1 MTTIRELSTMYAS
14 MFSLVLFMLLY
25 ESRLSQKRTMVLTLT
40 LMGPLMLANFALLMW
55 LGPVTMSTLILLTCS
70 LPSLIFFWILAKHRD
85 GRFFFT
91 FFFADTVMLEI
102 IDITSILDYYLG
114 NTYYFMLLSRLIA
127 CPLIALVVYKWV
139 RPVYLHVQN
148 HVKTGWVTFSAIALL
163 FYVILSQAMA
173 VPTHILQRP
182 EQLPVFLML
191 LALMPAIYTH
201 ILTTLHHQQ
210 KTNEL
215 IRHES
220 ILQLQM
226 EHMRTQIEAF
236 TDSDEKFRIERHD
249 FRHKLQT
256 AAAMLDSGKY
266 EEARSA
272 LREYSDTLPEIR
284 TVTYCA
290 HPIVNTVLASSIRR
304 AESRNIRVSTNIS
317 FPEQLTVSETELA
330 TVFSN
335 ALENAI
341 AACEKLPREQ
351 RILEITVLQK
361 PCFMFQIRNSFDGN
375 VAFDED
381 DIPVSSDPGHGFGT
395 RSIVT
400 FCKKNRAFY
409 EFKADSNFFALRISF
424 HN

>member
-1 MTTIRELSTMYAS
+1 MNNIRDLSTMYVS

-25 ESRLSQKRTMVLTLT
+25 ESRLSRKRTMVLTLA
-40 LMGPLMLANFALLMW
+40 LMGPLMLANFALLLF
-55 LGPVTMSTLILLTCS
+55 LGPVTMSTLLLFTCS
-70 LPSLIFFWILAKHRD
+70 LPSLVFFWSMAKHRD

-91 FFFADTVMLEI
+91 FFFSDTVMLGI
-102 IDITSILDYYLG
+102 IDITSILDFYLG
-114 NTYYFMLLSRLIA
+114 NTYYFMLVSRLIA
-127 CPLIALVVYKWV
+127 CPVVAVVIYKWV

-148 HVKTGWVTFSAIALL
+148 HVKTGWVTFTVIALM
-163 FYVILSQAMA
+163 FYVILTQAMA
-173 VPTHILQRP
+173 VPCHITQRP

-191 LALMPAIYTH
+191 LILMPAIYTH

-210 KTNEL
+210 ITHEL

-226 EHMRTQIEAF
+226 EHMRTRIDEF
-236 TDSDEKFRIERHD
+236 TASDEKFRIERHD

-256 AAAMLDSGKY
+256 VAAMLDSGKF
-266 EEARSA
+266 EEARIA
-272 LREYSDTLPEIR
+272 VQEYGDNLQPSKMA
-284 TVTYCA
+284 TYCP
-290 HPIVNTVLASSIRR
+290 HPVLNTVLVSNIQR
-304 AESRNIRVSTNIS
+304 AENRNIRVSTSIS
-317 FPEQLTVSETELA
+317 FPEQLGVSETELA

-351 RILEITVLQK
+351 RLLEITVLRN

-375 VAFDED
+375 VVFDQE
-381 DIPVSSDPGHGFGT
+381 DIPVSPAPGHGFGT

-400 FCKKNRAFY
+400 FCKKNNAFY
-409 EFKADSNFFALRISF
+409 EFKADSTFFALRISF
-424 HN
+424 HK